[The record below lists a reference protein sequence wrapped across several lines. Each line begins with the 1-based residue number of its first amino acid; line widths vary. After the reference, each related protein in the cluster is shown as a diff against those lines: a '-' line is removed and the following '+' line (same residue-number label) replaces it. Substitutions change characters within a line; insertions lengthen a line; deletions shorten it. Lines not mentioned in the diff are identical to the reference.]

1 MITFDL
7 FEDGDNR
14 LPIRTKLSALAQISA
29 IAITDEAITAGAV
42 TSIPVATL
50 VANISASLTKVLM
63 LNIDTGEVYELALS
77 ADALAGA
84 GSISITSYTFTAD
97 VPTGCP
103 IFLWGVDIAILLYNF
118 INA

>member
-29 IAITDEAITAGAV
+29 VAITDEAITAGAV

-50 VANISASLTKVLM
+50 VANISVSLTKIMM
-63 LNIDTGEVYELALS
+63 LNIDTGEVYELALT
-77 ADALAGA
+77 ADATAGSN
-84 GSISITSYTFTAD
+84 SISITEYTFAAD
-97 VPTGCP
+97 VPAGCP
-103 IFLWGVDIAILLYNF
+103 IFLWGVDIANILYGYLNT
-118 INA
+118 